1 MDNERFKDAWSK
13 LQVYQKDYPDADA
26 IPEDKIP
33 SSFDLRN
40 VDGWDMTGGVK
51 DQGGCGSCY
60 TFSFLQAVESR
71 LIQTTGKGVEPLSA
85 QQLISCNYMTEGC
98 EGGWAIFNGFFAE
111 NSNLVGESCAP
122 Y

>member
-1 MDNERFKDAWSK
+1 LDNEKFAAAWNTLK
-13 LQVYQKDYPDADA
+13 EIRERYAEPDL

-40 VDGWDMTGGVK
+40 IDGWDFTAGIK

-71 LIQTTGKGVEPLSA
+71 ILQYTGSPLIEPLSA
-85 QQLISCNYMTEGC
+85 Q
-98 EGGWAIFNGFFAE
+98 
-111 NSNLVGESCAP
+111 
-122 Y
+122 